1 MQLTQINGLVTT
13 LLRHSTSH
21 GKSFAQRHRS
31 HILSACRV
39 IISLESAWGAV
50 HVFHAFLRGSRCLI
64 SIGSS
69 GATVRTYLPCVI
81 RSEDHVLNIAP
92 SVSLSISKTMV
103 ASLVCRL
110 LCPEL
115 LALIRSRTLMLLTGF
130 SSLRTNMLLLY
141 DLLLASCVS
150 CTYGSSLI

>member
-1 MQLTQINGLVTT
+1 MQLTQINSLVTT
-13 LLRHSTSH
+13 LLRYATGH

-39 IISLESAWGAV
+39 IISLEPTWGAV
-50 HVFHAFLRGSRCLI
+50 HVFHAFLWSLI
-64 SIGSS
+64 STGSA
-69 GATVRTYLPCVI
+69 GAAARTYFPCVV
-81 RSEDHVLNIAP
+81 RSQDHVLNIAP
-92 SVSLSISKTMV
+92 SVPLSISQTMV

-110 LCPEL
+110 LRPKL

-130 SSLRTNMLLLY
+130 SSLWTNMLLLY